1 MTRTG
6 APWREPSAADRCTT
20 AVAAV
25 ARDLFT
31 WHRRGSRSGWSNR
44 PATEVSC
51 SASTAPVEAIP
62 AAYQVLTRPLP
73 LPRHLLRLVVAQ
85 AVLVRDGHRSPI
97 RPPHRSRHPR
107 SGHRTTEEPR

>member
-31 WHRRGSRSGWSNR
+31 WHRRGITVRVVEPTGDGG
-44 PATEVSC
+44 VLLGVD
-51 SASTAPVEAIP
+51 APVEAIP
-62 AAYQVLTRPLP
+62 AAQ
-73 LPRHLLRLVVAQ
+73 HLLF
-85 AVLVRDGHRSPI
+85 
-97 RPPHRSRHPR
+97 RHYRFPV
-107 SGHRTTEEPR
+107 TCYAWA

>member
-31 WHRRGSRSGWSNR
+31 WHRRGITVRMVEPSQDGGVLLGV
-44 PATEVSC
+44 E
-51 SASTAPVEAIP
+51 APVEVIP
-62 AAYQVLTRPLP
+62 AVHQSLA
-73 LPRHLLRLVVAQ
+73 RHYRFPVTCYAF
-85 AVLVRDGHRSPI
+85 A
-97 RPPHRSRHPR
+97 
-107 SGHRTTEEPR
+107 